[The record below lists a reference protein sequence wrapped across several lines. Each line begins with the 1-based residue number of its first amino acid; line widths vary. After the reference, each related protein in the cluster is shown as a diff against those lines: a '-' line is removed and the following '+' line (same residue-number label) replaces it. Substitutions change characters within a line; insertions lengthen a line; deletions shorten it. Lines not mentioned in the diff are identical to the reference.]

1 MVTKVI
7 DVQER
12 RNMSKRQE
20 QAVVEAFESYGGRTQ
35 VQAPRRFSL
44 GGEFVEGYCCKHD
57 WEHLNL
63 SDVGMKEF
71 LKKKFD
77 ETELGNEQKVCS
89 KCKAFS
95 LWENG
100 SLFAYDAIVI
110 EEEKVSESPKASRR
124 PGRR

>member
-1 MVTKVI
+1 MSYKVFNT
-7 DVQER
+7 QEKN
-12 RNMSKRQE
+12 NMSKRQE
-20 QAVVEAFESYGGRTQ
+20 QAVVEAFDSYNDRTQ
-35 VQAPRRFSL
+35 VQVPKRFSL

-71 LKKKFD
+71 LQKKFD
-77 ETELGNEQKVCS
+77 EIELGNEQKVCS

-100 SLFAYDAIVI
+100 QLFAYDAIVI
-110 EEEKVSESPKASRR
+110 EEDRQQETPKASRR
-124 PGRR
+124 QGRR